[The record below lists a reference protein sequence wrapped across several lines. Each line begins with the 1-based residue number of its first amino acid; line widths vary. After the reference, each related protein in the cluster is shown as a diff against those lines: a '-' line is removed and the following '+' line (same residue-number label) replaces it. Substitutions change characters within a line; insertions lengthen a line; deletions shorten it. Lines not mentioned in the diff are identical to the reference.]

1 MAIIGRMLIIL
12 FGLASGI
19 AIALIAL
26 PMLVAMESLFGRL
39 EWLDVFLGF
48 IEAVGDSDELSADL
62 IQALLGFLWTSAMLI
77 CAVPLILT
85 GLVGEVAGLRT
96 PLWYCCATGLLA
108 AAMPWLARAAF
119 HLKETTQ
126 ANPLELRLA
135 LLFFLTGAAGG
146 LVYWLI
152 AGHGAGRPG
161 AAVTGQR

>member
-26 PMLVAMESLFGRL
+26 PLLMLAEAFFGRMDWL
-39 EWLDVFLGF
+39 EAFYGLIASIDDG
-48 IEAVGDSDELSADL
+48 EDLSADL
-62 IQALLGFLWTSAMLI
+62 LQALLSFLWTSAMMI

-85 GLVGEVAGLRT
+85 GLAGEVAGLRT

-108 AAMPWLARAAF
+108 ASMPWLARAAF
-119 HLKETTQ
+119 HLQETAR

-152 AGHGAGRPG
+152 AGHGAGRPRT
-161 AAVTGQR
+161 AVTR